1 MDAAIAAPVHT
12 TVVGVFADRTPAD
25 AAIMNLRQ
33 AGFTDDRIS
42 FIYQDA
48 EAKVVN
54 RLESDVEDGAGIG
67 AAVGA
72 TAGGLAAVG
81 VAAGLLTPIGP
92 AVAGGALIAWLA
104 SVGVGAA
111 SGAVVG
117 AMVGLGISDADA
129 KWYEQEVIAGR
140 TLVIVHDADER
151 SDDARSILRRQGG
164 EIREPSDIG
173 AYGMGLPATPY

>member
-1 MDAAIAAPVHT
+1 MDAAIATPVHT
-12 TVVGVFADRTPAD
+12 TVVGVFPDRAHAE
-25 AAIMNLRQ
+25 AAIEHLRR
-33 AGFTDDRIS
+33 AGFVDDQIG
-42 FIYQDA
+42 FIYQDPD
-48 EAKVVN
+48 AKVVN

-72 TAGGLAAVG
+72 TAGGIAAIG

-117 AMVGLGISDADA
+117 AMLGLGFSEADA
-129 KWYEQEVIAGR
+129 RWYESEVFAGR
-140 TLVIVHDADER
+140 SLVTVHEAGNR
-151 SDDARSILRRQGG
+151 SDDARSIIRNHGG
-164 EIREPSDIG
+164 EIREPSEVG
-173 AYGMGLPATPY
+173 SYGNGLPATPF